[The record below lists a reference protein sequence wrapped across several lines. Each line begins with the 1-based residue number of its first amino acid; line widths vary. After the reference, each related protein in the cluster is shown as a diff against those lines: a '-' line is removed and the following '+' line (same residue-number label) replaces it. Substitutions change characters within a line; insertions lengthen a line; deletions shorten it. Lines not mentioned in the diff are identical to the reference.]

1 MMDQHVNEGRE
12 LFGKDGMIQEL
23 TKRMMEKML
32 EAELEDHLGYA
43 RGERGSERRDN
54 TRNGTS
60 SKRVRTDNG
69 EIPIDVPRD
78 REGSFEPQLVKKH
91 QRRLAGFDDR
101 VLSLY
106 AKGMSTRDI
115 QQHLTEVY
123 GTEISPQLVTRV
135 THAVLEDIR
144 EWRSRPLQ
152 AVWPIVY
159 LDALV
164 IRVREGGVVRRKS
177 VYLAIGVGVEG
188 TKEVLGMWLEETE
201 GAKFWLRVINELK
214 SRGIEDIFIACVDG
228 LKGFPQ
234 AIEAVFPK
242 TTVQTCIVHMIRNS
256 TRFVNYKDRKAVAAA
271 LKPIYTAI
279 NRDEAATSLE
289 GFEEAWGAKYPMIGQ
304 SWRAHWE
311 QVVPFLDFPAEVRR
325 ILYTTNA
332 IESFNARVRKLVN
345 GKGHF
350 PNDDAAV
357 KLIYLAVQAAERKW
371 TRPCK
376 GWKSALHQFAIHFEG
391 RLPV

>member
-1 MMDQHVNEGRE
+1 MKKIEDELIRAMMDQHVNEGRE
-12 LFGKDGMIQEL
+12 LFGKGGMIQEL

-91 QRRLAGFDDR
+91 QRRLSGFDDR

-279 NRDEAATSLE
+279 NRDDAATSLE
-289 GFEEAWGAKYPMIGQ
+289 GFEAEDPGRRVVFAW
-304 SWRAHWE
+304 
-311 QVVPFLDFPAEVRR
+311 
-325 ILYTTNA
+325 
-332 IESFNARVRKLVN
+332 AR
-345 GKGHF
+345 
-350 PNDDAAV
+350 
-357 KLIYLAVQAAERKW
+357 
-371 TRPCK
+371 
-376 GWKSALHQFAIHFEG
+376 FE
-391 RLPV
+391 PSQN

>member
-1 MMDQHVNEGRE
+1 MLDQHVNEGRE
-12 LFGKDGMIQEL
+12 LFGPDGMIQEL

-32 EAELEDHLGYA
+32 EAEMEDHLGYP
-43 RGERGSERRDN
+43 RGERSTERRDN

-60 SKRVRTDNG
+60 SKKVRTDNG
-69 EIPIDVPRD
+69 EVAIDVPRD
-78 REGSFEPQLVKKH
+78 RQGSFEPQLVKKH
-91 QRRLAGFDDR
+91 QRRLSGFDDR

-106 AKGMSTRDI
+106 AKGMSARDI

-152 AVWPIVY
+152 AVWPVVY

-164 IRVREGGVVRRKS
+164 IRVREGGVVRRKA
-177 VYLAIGVGVEG
+177 VYLAIGVSVEG

-214 SRGIEDIFIACVDG
+214 TRGIEDIFIACVDG
-228 LKGFPQ
+228 LKGFPE
-234 AIEAVFPK
+234 AIEAVFPR

-256 TRFVNYKDRKAVAAA
+256 TRFVNYKDRKAVAGA
-271 LKPIYTAI
+271 LKPIYTAL
-279 NRDEAATSLE
+279 NRDEAATALE
-289 GFEEAWGAKYPMIGQ
+289 AFEETWGAKYPMIGQ
-304 SWRAHWE
+304 SWRTHWE